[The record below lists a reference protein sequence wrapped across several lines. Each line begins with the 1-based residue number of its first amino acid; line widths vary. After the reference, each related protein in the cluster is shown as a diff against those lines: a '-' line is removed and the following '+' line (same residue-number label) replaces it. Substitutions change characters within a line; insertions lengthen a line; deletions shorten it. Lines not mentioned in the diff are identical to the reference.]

1 MSAYAWPGNIREM
14 MNRIRSAMILSENR
28 LITPA
33 DLGLDERSVP
43 KNLISLDDARDK
55 AEMEVIRRYLQLNR
69 NNVSKTARDLGV
81 SRVTLYRLINKF
93 NIVV

>member
-1 MSAYAWPGNIREM
+1 LRDKNLVVKGFSQQALHVMSAYAAGNIREM

-43 KNLISLDDARDK
+43 KNLISLDDARTMPK
-55 AEMEVIRRYLQLNR
+55 WR
-69 NNVSKTARDLGV
+69 
-81 SRVTLYRLINKF
+81 
-93 NIVV
+93 